1 MHEYEVDWR
10 PFDMKI
16 YPGTLGRKK
25 QPVKKTDW
33 GLIIGFMLL
42 GVCIGYLVGILQAA
56 TW

>member
-1 MHEYEVDWR
+1 
-10 PFDMKI
+10 MKI